1 MCNILFNFIQGQTNL
16 KILIDKLS
24 EKDKRY
30 NRFVEKV
37 NYFKN
42 KIETLKQENNTL
54 FEHKVSLQNEQR
66 QEIILETKASETHS
80 TEATESAYKLDQN
93 EKKLKLELEK
103 LELESSEVYTKY
115 EDVCLIYDNVK
126 ENIKNLIKIG
136 SKEYTTVPT
145 PKQELEKR
153 DENIQSN
160 AELLTTV
167 ETNTDLLKT
176 ESERDVNTI
185 SNTKDSIKDDEED
198 IVKQYGILLNN
209 TKTNINSVF
218 LSVLFPLILFL
229 NLASKNGIC

>member
-1 MCNILFNFIQGQTNL
+1 M
-16 KILIDKLS
+16 
-24 EKDKRY
+24 
-30 NRFVEKV
+30 
-37 NYFKN
+37 
-42 KIETLKQENNTL
+42 
-54 FEHKVSLQNEQR
+54 
-66 QEIILETKASETHS
+66 
-80 TEATESAYKLDQN
+80 
-93 EKKLKLELEK
+93 
-103 LELESSEVYTKY
+103 
-115 EDVCLIYDNVK
+115 IYDNVK

-145 PKQELEKR
+145 PKQELEKK